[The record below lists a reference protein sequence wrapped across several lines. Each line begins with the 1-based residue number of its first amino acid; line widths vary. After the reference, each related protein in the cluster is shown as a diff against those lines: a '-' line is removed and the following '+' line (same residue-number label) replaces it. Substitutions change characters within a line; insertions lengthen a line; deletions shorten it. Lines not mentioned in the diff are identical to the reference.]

1 MKAIKYILLLSLSL
15 CKAIGQNVMTSSPYS
30 MFGIGEISYGLNGG
44 NAGMGGVSL
53 GFREKNWLNMSNPA
67 GLSAIDSCRMYAEVS
82 AFAKLENYRSGGSFN
97 QTFTGNFSGFALAGR
112 MVPHW
117 YAGIELKPYSSVGYY
132 FQTEQEVEGAPGSYY
147 TSLFTGNGG
156 WSKFQLT
163 NSFLLHGLSLGVNIG
178 FLFGKSKNN
187 ETQSEISVSE
197 ELSGQAWS
205 FDFGL
210 QYTLQLQKELW
221 LTFGALYSLTTDM
234 EMDRTQ
240 SLSDSELKSNDFTQS
255 MPRSFGGGV
264 SVRYKKLTYA
274 FDYLH
279 TQYGRLKPSDSRIT
293 YADTH
298 EWRAGMNFSPKGF
311 SSSSIWKRMDYKLGV
326 SYTSPYNLKIQG
338 HTGSSWRVTAGFG
351 FPLLNGRLHTA
362 IFYDRASFGI
372 KVLEQSTAGLVV
384 SYSINELFH
393 HTKL

>member
-163 NSFLLHGLSLGVNIG
+163 NSILLHNLSLGVNIG
-178 FLFGKSKNN
+178 FLFGKSENN

-234 EMDRTQ
+234 EMNRTQ
-240 SLSDSELKSNDFTQS
+240 SLSDSELKSNFRLSPYTIRETKTDRQ
-255 MPRSFGGGV
+255 P
-264 SVRYKKLTYA
+264 
-274 FDYLH
+274 DYLRRH
-279 TQYGRLKPSDSRIT
+279 TRMACRYELLPERFQFIKHLEKDGLQTGGLLYFTLQPEDTRAHRFFLARNCRLRFPTPEWEVAHSNILRPCFVRNQSLRTKHGRSR
-293 YADTH
+293 
-298 EWRAGMNFSPKGF
+298 R
-311 SSSSIWKRMDYKLGV
+311 
-326 SYTSPYNLKIQG
+326 Q
-338 HTGSSWRVTAGFG
+338 
-351 FPLLNGRLHTA
+351 
-362 IFYDRASFGI
+362 
-372 KVLEQSTAGLVV
+372 
-384 SYSINELFH
+384 LFD
-393 HTKL
+393 K

>member
-163 NSFLLHGLSLGVNIG
+163 NSILLHNLSLGVNIG
-178 FLFGKSKNN
+178 FLFGKSENN

-279 TQYGRLKPSDSRIT
+279 TQYGRLKPTDSRIT

-311 SSSSIWKRMDYKLGV
+311 SSFIEHLEKDGL
-326 SYTSPYNLKIQG
+326 Q
-338 HTGSSWRVTAGFG
+338 TGYLLYFTLQPEDTRAHRFFLARNCRLR
-351 FPLLNGRLHTA
+351 FPTPEWEVAHSNILRPCFVRNQSLRTKHGRS
-362 IFYDRASFGI
+362 RR
-372 KVLEQSTAGLVV
+372 Q
-384 SYSINELFH
+384 LFD
-393 HTKL
+393 K